1 MTGLKESELRKKYN
15 IDFNKI
21 KEALE
26 NATVSPDF
34 WKKQAAKNAKAMR
47 KAKAER
53 LSMIPS
59 WEHTQR
65 VFGRLKGE

>member
-21 KEALE
+21 NEVLE
-26 NATVSPDF
+26 NATVSPEF
-34 WKKQAAKNAKAMR
+34 WAKQAEKNAEVMR
-47 KAKAER
+47 KAKVER
-53 LSMIPS
+53 LAMIPS

>member
-21 KEALE
+21 KEAFE
-26 NATVSPDF
+26 KATVSPEF
-34 WKKQAAKNAKAMR
+34 WKQVAKNAKAMR

-53 LSMIPS
+53 LSMTPS